1 MHFAQD
7 IIGDKVDKNKRKNLK
22 NSNKVNNLKDA
33 KENKDKIDYDYNFIP
48 NLNEWLNI
56 DEQKEKAQELEDI

>member
-22 NSNKVNNLKDA
+22 KSNKVNNSKDA
-33 KENKDKIDYDYNFIP
+33 KENKDKTDYDYNFIP